1 MQTKATLIIKNW
13 YADRVRRSLAQE
25 LADEINR
32 TADMAVEEAQQRA
45 PVDTGFMRDT
55 MRVIRYATPD
65 NLTAEWGNDT
75 ATYTIW
81 VEIGSQGRPGRYFMR
96 QSQQVATSG
105 LTGRVRGI
113 LK

>member
-1 MQTKATLIIKNW
+1 MIKASFILRNW
-13 YADRVRRSLAQE
+13 YAERVRKSLGDK

-32 TADMAVEEAQQRA
+32 TADMAVDRAQQRA

-96 QSQQVATSG
+96 QAQQEATSG

-113 LK
+113 LPR